1 MGRATLLKNA
11 VSEVV
16 AIRELVHWVTA
27 LVARVSCFF
36 SFFGHTVPFLGIFIV
51 HAFYFFNSTVII
63 FCFYMLLFY
72 CVFVLG
78 ESVSFT

>member
-1 MGRATLLKNA
+1 M
-11 VSEVV
+11 EVV

-51 HAFYFFNSTVII
+51 YAFYFFNSTVII
-63 FCFYMLLFY
+63 FCFYMLY
-72 CVFVLG
+72 
-78 ESVSFT
+78 SFTVFLYLAKVFLSLRLQTASNAD

>member
-1 MGRATLLKNA
+1 MDFFFFILRMGRATLLKNA

-36 SFFGHTVPFLGIFIV
+36 SFFGHTVPFSSEYLSCMHFTSLIV
-51 HAFYFFNSTVII
+51 
-63 FCFYMLLFY
+63 LL
-72 CVFVLG
+72 
-78 ESVSFT
+78 

>member
-36 SFFGHTVPFLGIFIV
+36 GHTVPFLGNLS
-51 HAFYFFNSTVII
+51 HKYAF
-63 FCFYMLLFY
+63 
-72 CVFVLG
+72 
-78 ESVSFT
+78 

>member
-27 LVARVSCFF
+27 LVARVSCFL
-36 SFFGHTVPFLGIFIV
+36 FFWTHWAILRKFIAY
-51 HAFYFFNSTVII
+51 AF
-63 FCFYMLLFY
+63 
-72 CVFVLG
+72 
-78 ESVSFT
+78 